1 MNAEQ
6 AKKMERWLA
15 GQFHCDN
22 FRGGYQAAAGW
33 PDSPIKPEIL
43 GRVAAG
49 LRRLPVGDA
58 LFLCA
63 INDRADLFR
72 ALADMIDAQQGA
84 GSIAKLAHSDV
95 YASADLAR
103 TVDEAEE
110 DGLLT
115 RAEILD
121 IRRAAALNLQHATE
135 LAARSERLHA
145 GEIED

>member
-43 GRVAAG
+43 GRVAA
-49 LRRLPVGDA
+49 
-58 LFLCA
+58 
-63 INDRADLFR
+63 
-72 ALADMIDAQQGA
+72 
-84 GSIAKLAHSDV
+84 
-95 YASADLAR
+95 
-103 TVDEAEE
+103 
-110 DGLLT
+110 LLT